1 MCFSAVMQVA
11 LDPLHSLS
19 PLHMLRM
26 SYLYLHFLH
35 CVLAESFIK
44 FLYMYVFNKHGGWIR
59 EEVIEECSLA
69 FLLLFFIL
77 LFPTGTTDDA
87 FSSLY
92 AHDSPCGFQSQ
103 K

>member
-1 MCFSAVMQVA
+1 
-11 LDPLHSLS
+11 
-19 PLHMLRM
+19 
-26 SYLYLHFLH
+26 
-35 CVLAESFIK
+35 
-44 FLYMYVFNKHGGWIR
+44 MYVFNKHGGWIR